1 MDAVARLPA
10 GMVLELCCGT
20 GVVGL
25 SLARRAHR
33 VVAVDINPAAVM
45 NTVAGYQ
52 NQGLSEKLDAVVGD
66 LFSPLHG
73 EVFDL
78 VIMNPPYIEDEG
90 TAGDIAWSGG
100 KGGREI
106 IDRFLDSV
114 GSFLVGGGK
123 GVFIQSDLN
132 GLQET
137 REMAE
142 GNGMVAEVIGER
154 VFRFETLLAVE
165 VRRP

>member
-25 SLARRAHR
+25 SLARRVSR
-33 VVAVDINPAAVM
+33 VVAVDINPTAVI
-45 NTVAGYQ
+45 NTVVNYQ
-52 NQGLSEKLDAVVGD
+52 NSGLAEKLDAVVGD
-66 LFSPLHG
+66 LFSPLRG
-73 EVFDL
+73 KAFDL

-100 KGGREI
+100 KGGRET

-114 GSFLVGGGK
+114 GNFLAEGGS

-132 GLQET
+132 GQQET
-137 REMAE
+137 MEKAE
-142 GNGMVAEVIGER
+142 VCGMVAEVIGKR